1 MAALGTLAVCL
12 CLYAA
17 LRPDMTGVIAV
28 ISISLCLSLMFP
40 TIYGVALAGL
50 GEATKFGA
58 AGLVMAIVGGAIMPM
73 VQGRVMDMTSA
84 ATSFVV
90 PAFCFAMVTLYAI
103 YDLRTP
109 TPRVIATTS
118 DKRKAQ

>member
-1 MAALGTLAVCL
+1 M
-12 CLYAA
+12 
-17 LRPDMTGVIAV
+17 
-28 ISISLCLSLMFP
+28 P
-40 TIYGVALAGL
+40 T
-50 GEATKFGA
+50 
-58 AGLVMAIVGGAIMPM
+58 

-109 TPRVIATTS
+109 APRVITTTS
-118 DKRKAQ
+118 SERKAS